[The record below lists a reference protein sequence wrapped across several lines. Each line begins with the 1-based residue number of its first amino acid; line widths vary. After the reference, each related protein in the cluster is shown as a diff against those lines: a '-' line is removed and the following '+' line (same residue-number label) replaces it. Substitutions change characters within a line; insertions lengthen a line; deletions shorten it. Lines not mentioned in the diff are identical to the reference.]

1 MMLCWKISSVPQRIV
16 QKNKYRTNKA
26 WSSRTC
32 SLCTTTPL
40 DIAGL
45 QMSTG
50 KKHSSTGRLVILI
63 AKHKTTLIRSILVL
77 VVFVIYLPFV
87 YQIHLDILA
96 QLVIYDALW
105 PSQGLYLF
113 PIPVDLKW
121 FPFTAYTL
129 MYVTPPLSIGDRLI
143 YDYFVPNVGLRLLW
157 SALWLLLGLAYIS
170 APYSPV

>member
-1 MMLCWKISSVPQRIV
+1 
-16 QKNKYRTNKA
+16 
-26 WSSRTC
+26 
-32 SLCTTTPL
+32 
-40 DIAGL
+40 
-45 QMSTG
+45 MSTG
-50 KKHSSTGRLVILI
+50 KEHSSTGRLAILI
-63 AKHKTTLIRSILVL
+63 AKHKTTPRTSILVL

-113 PIPVDLKW
+113 PIPINMRW
-121 FPFTAYTL
+121 FPFTAYTM

-157 SALWLLLGLAYIS
+157 SVLWLLLGLAYS
-170 APYSPV
+170 FRPLFPSLRSRGSRSSLADAD